1 LAWSRWRPLMWGIR
15 FRICC
20 SPACTQIFSSLSDF

>member
-1 LAWSRWRPLMWGIR
+1 MWGIR

-20 SPACTQIFSSLSDF
+20 SPACTQFFSSLSDF